1 MSTLDPIYRRNNC
14 CFCAPLQWGL
24 SVFWRMLMCD
34 DTWIDELRK
43 STENDGIRIL
53 GHQFAGPATSQF
65 AISTKPHVSPRQVVQ
80 RIKGRLQNLL
90 KIRYPRSWRRNF
102 AIRSVG
108 HVSRTMIERYV
119 ASQLDHNHGDNQR
132 LKERL
137 HEFQVENAEIDLSI
151 PSTTAHGK
159 YWYNLHIVL
168 VHRERYE
175 ERQFQSLGKV
185 RAMVLISAR
194 SKGYLLSRAG
204 ILLDHVHLTLGC
216 PFEISP
222 IDVTLG
228 FLNNLS
234 YVYGMKP
241 VFQFSGFIG
250 TFGEFTHN
258 ALKSSDSSRIVVP

>member
-1 MSTLDPIYRRNNC
+1 
-14 CFCAPLQWGL
+14 
-24 SVFWRMLMCD
+24 MCD
-34 DTWIDELRK
+34 ETWIDELRE
-43 STENDGIRIL
+43 STENDSIRIL

-65 AISTKPHVSPRQVVQ
+65 AISTTPHVSPQQVVQ

-90 KIRYPRSWRRNF
+90 KHSRPRAWRRNF

-119 ASQLDHNHGDNQR
+119 ASQVDHHYGNNQL
-132 LKERL
+132 LKKQL
-137 HEFQVENAEIDLSI
+137 HELQVENAEIDLST
-151 PSTTAHGK
+151 PSGTTHGK

-175 ERQFQSLGKV
+175 ERQFQILGRV
-185 RAMVLISAR
+185 RAMVLSSAR
-194 SKGYLLSRAG
+194 AKGYLLSRAG
-204 ILLDHVHLTLGC
+204 ILCDHVHLTLGC
-216 PFEISP
+216 PFEIAP

-258 ALKSSDSSRIVVP
+258 ALNSSESSRIVVP